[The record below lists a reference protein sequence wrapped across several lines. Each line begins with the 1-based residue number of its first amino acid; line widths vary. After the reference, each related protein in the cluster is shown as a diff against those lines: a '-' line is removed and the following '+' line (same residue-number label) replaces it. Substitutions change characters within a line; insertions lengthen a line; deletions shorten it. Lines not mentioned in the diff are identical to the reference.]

1 MYQLE
6 YPWLLALLPL
16 PVLVWWLMPAYR
28 EESASIRLPFFGEV
42 AQAAGVSPA
51 AGAVVPRSNWL
62 QKLLAPLA
70 WALVVLALARPQFV
84 EPPLEK
90 VQPARDL
97 LLAIDLSQS
106 MSTRD
111 FARPDGA
118 IVTRAEAVRQVV
130 DAFVE
135 RRKTDRLGL
144 VVFGDAPYPQAPF
157 TMDHGLV
164 KELIA
169 QSLPGMAGPRTAMGD
184 AIGLGIKMFDKSQ
197 APQKV
202 MILLTDGNDTASK
215 MPPDRAA
222 DIARQRHVTV
232 HTIGIGDPKASGEDK
247 VDLELLRK
255 VAASTGGRFFF
266 AGNQGELEQVY
277 ATLDSITP
285 RNHKTLSWRPRHEL
299 FMWTL
304 GAAVLIIIGYQLIM
318 ALVMLG
324 RRLMS
329 PRNLDEAI
337 EAAAR
342 EAAPA
347 PGGAGQAGGG

>member
-16 PVLVWWLMPAYR
+16 PLLVWWLMPAYR

-42 AQAAGVSPA
+42 ARAAGLKPA

-62 QKLLAPLA
+62 QKIVAPLA
-70 WALVVLALARPQFV
+70 WALCVLALTRPQFV

-90 VQPARDL
+90 IQPARDL

-106 MSTRD
+106 MSTPD
-111 FARPDGA
+111 FTRPDGA
-118 IVTRAEAVRQVV
+118 VVTRAEAVRQVV
-130 DAFVE
+130 GEFIE
-135 RRKTDRLGL
+135 RRKGDRIGL

-157 TMDHGLV
+157 TMDHVLV
-164 KELIA
+164 QALID

-184 AIGLGIKMFDKSQ
+184 AIGLGIKMFDNSQ
-197 APQKV
+197 AQQKV

-222 DIARQRHVTV
+222 QIAKERHVTV
-232 HTIGIGDPKASGEDK
+232 HTIGIGDPNASGEEK
-247 VDLELLRK
+247 VDLDLLRK
-255 VAASTGGRFFF
+255 VAADTGGRFFF

-285 RNHKTLSWRPRHEL
+285 QNHKTLSWRPRREL
-299 FMWTL
+299 YMWPL
-304 GAAVLIIIGYQLIM
+304 GAAVLMVIGYQLVM
-318 ALVMLG
+318 VLVVLG
-324 RRLMS
+324 RRLIA

-337 EAAAR
+337 EAATL
-342 EAAPA
+342 EADPAPA
-347 PGGAGQAGGG
+347 QAGGRSG